1 MSPLFARLIMK
12 TLRNIVELSAHG
24 GPMVQWSALW
34 TLNPAIRV
42 EIPVGPMFCTLLK
55 AEGETSSRL
64 LCETIEAEISE
75 AGEDDQT
82 NEIRPCYFASVL

>member
-1 MSPLFARLIMK
+1 MK

-64 LCETIEAEISE
+64 FCETIEAEISE

-82 NEIRPCYFASVL
+82 KEIRPCYFASVL

>member
-12 TLRNIVELSAHG
+12 TLRNTGELMRIVA
-24 GPMVQWSALW
+24 PWSALW

-42 EIPVGPMFCTLLK
+42 QIPVGPMLCTLLN
-55 AEGETSSRL
+55 AEGQTSSRL

>member
-1 MSPLFARLIMK
+1 MVNMNFKISRGFEKNVSIVCSCDNEDFAKHR
-12 TLRNIVELSAHG
+12 
-24 GPMVQWSALW
+24 W
-34 TLNPAIRV
+34 TRNPAIRV
-42 EIPVGPMFCTLLK
+42 QFPVGPMFCTLLN

-75 AGEDDQT
+75 AGEEDQR